1 MTDLVEGQP
10 GLAEA
15 RRTGEEVDQES
26 GAGPH
31 HLLQRL
37 QAGRHDVVVPV
48 LCRERDQI
56 TILSAV

>member
-48 LCRERDQI
+48 L
-56 TILSAV
+56 